1 MGTGQHTLRRRRVA
15 VIGSGVSGLTAAHI
29 LNRDDDV
36 TLLEADDRLGGH
48 AHTHR
53 VADAGGGELRVDS
66 GFIVHNRRTYPRLL
80 RLFDELGVRTQ
91 PTEMSMSV
99 SCDGCGLEYA
109 GARGLRAMLPNR
121 SRRSPAYLRMLAE
134 IPRFHR
140 AARGLLASAPDG
152 ADAAGEGAPR
162 GGGAAGARVRGAGR
176 GTRGVRRPAGRRAP
190 SAGAGPG
197 TLPRGAR
204 PGTDGP
210 TLGEFV
216 RRHGFSPY
224 MTAHFLLPLVSAVW
238 SCPPGAATDYP
249 ARYLFAFL
257 ANHGMLGV
265 WGSPRWRT
273 VVGGSG
279 SYVERIAGNLHAVR
293 TGSPVRSLARTADG
307 VRLRTPTD
315 TLDFDAAVVATH
327 ADQAL
332 ALLERPTD
340 AEREVLGAFGYSR
353 NPTLLHTDTSVLPR
367 DRSAWASWNHRLA
380 SCEPDRDPV
389 RVSYHM
395 NRLQGLDAA
404 DQYVVTLNGTDRVDP
419 ARVVA
424 AADYAHPVYT
434 PAALAAQ
441 RRLPELDDGVVAFA
455 GAHHGWGFHED
466 GCASGVRA
474 AASLGT
480 LW

>member
-1 MGTGQHTLRRRRVA
+1 
-15 VIGSGVSGLTAAHI
+15 
-29 LNRDDDV
+29 
-36 TLLEADDRLGGH
+36 
-48 AHTHR
+48 
-53 VADAGGGELRVDS
+53 
-66 GFIVHNRRTYPRLL
+66 
-80 RLFDELGVRTQ
+80 
-91 PTEMSMSV
+91 
-99 SCDGCGLEYA
+99 
-109 GARGLRAMLPNR
+109 
-121 SRRSPAYLRMLAE
+121 
-134 IPRFHR
+134 
-140 AARGLLASAPDG
+140 
-152 ADAAGEGAPR
+152 
-162 GGGAAGARVRGAGR
+162 
-176 GTRGVRRPAGRRAP
+176 
-190 SAGAGPG
+190 
-197 TLPRGAR
+197 
-204 PGTDGP
+204 
-210 TLGEFV
+210 
-216 RRHGFSPY
+216 

-249 ARYLFAFL
+249 ARHLFAFL

-279 SYVERIAGNLHAVR
+279 SYVERIAWNLHAVR
-293 TGSPVRSLARTADG
+293 TGSPVLSLARTADG

-380 SCEPDRDPV
+380 SCEPDGEPV

-434 PAALAAQ
+434 PASLAAQ

>member
-15 VIGSGVSGLTAAHI
+15 VVGSGVAGLTAAHI
-29 LNRDDDV
+29 LHRGDDV

-53 VADAGGGELRVDS
+53 IADGGDGELWVDS
-66 GFIVHNRRTYPRLL
+66 GFIVHNRRTYPHLL

-99 SCDGCGLEYA
+99 SCEGCGLEYA
-109 GARGLRAMLPNR
+109 GARGVRAMLPNR
-121 SRRSPAYLRMLAE
+121 SRRSPDYLRMLAE

-140 AARGLLASAPDG
+140 AARRLLDAGADG
-152 ADAAGEGAPR
+152 AATGAGAPQAT
-162 GGGAAGARVRGAGR
+162 GAV
-176 GTRGVRRPAGRRAP
+176 
-190 SAGAGPG
+190 GPG
-197 TLPRGAR
+197 E
-204 PGTDGP
+204 PGPAPGRTEAAQP

-216 RRHGFSPY
+216 RRHRFSPY

-238 SCPPGAATDYP
+238 SCPPGTATDYP

-273 VVGGSG
+273 VVGGSR
-279 SYVERIAGNLHAVR
+279 SYVERVAENLHAVR
-293 TGSPVRSLARTADG
+293 TGSPARSLARTANG
-307 VRLRTPTD
+307 VRVRTPTE

-340 AEREVLGAFGYSR
+340 TEREVLGAFGYSR
-353 NPTLLHTDTSVLPR
+353 NRTLLHTDASVLPR
-367 DRSAWASWNHRLA
+367 DRTAWAGWNYRLA
-380 SCEPDRDPV
+380 SCEPDREPV

-395 NRLQGLDAA
+395 NRLQNLDAA
-404 DQYVVTLNGTDRVDP
+404 NQYVVTLNGTDRVDP
-419 ARVVA
+419 DRVVA
-424 AADYAHPVYT
+424 AMDYTHPVYT
-434 PAALAAQ
+434 PASLAAQ
-441 RRLPELDDGVVAFA
+441 RRLPELEDGVVAFA

-474 AASLGT
+474 AASLGS

>member
-1 MGTGQHTLRRRRVA
+1 MGTGQYTLRRRRVA
-15 VIGSGVSGLTAAHI
+15 VIGSGVAGLTAAHI
-29 LNRDDDV
+29 LHRDDDV

-53 VADAGGGELRVDS
+53 IADGGDGELWVDS
-66 GFIVHNRRTYPRLL
+66 GFIVHNRQTYPHLL
-80 RLFDELGVRTQ
+80 RLFDELGVRTR

-109 GARGLRAMLPNR
+109 GARGMRAMLPNR

-140 AARGLLASAPDG
+140 AARRLLASGEDG
-152 ADAAGEGAPR
+152 AATGQQAPGPAGAAEPGAAPR
-162 GGGAAGARVRGAGR
+162 RARAAA
-176 GTRGVRRPAGRRAP
+176 
-190 SAGAGPG
+190 
-197 TLPRGAR
+197 
-204 PGTDGP
+204 DEP

-216 RRHGFSPY
+216 REHRFSPY

-238 SCPPGAATDYP
+238 SCPPGTATDYP

-273 VVGGSG
+273 VEGGSR
-279 SYVERIAGNLHAVR
+279 SYVERVAKNLHAVR
-293 TGSPVRSLARTADG
+293 TGSPVRSLARTAKG
-307 VRLRTPTD
+307 VRVRTPTD

-332 ALLERPTD
+332 ALLDAPTD
-340 AEREVLGAFGYSR
+340 TEREVLGAFGYSR
-353 NPTLLHTDTSVLPR
+353 NRTLLHTDASVLPR
-367 DRSAWASWNHRLA
+367 DRTTWASWNHRLA

-395 NRLQGLDAA
+395 NRLQNLDAA
-404 DQYVVTLNGTDRVDP
+404 DQYVVTLNGDDRVDP
-419 ARVVA
+419 GRVVA
-424 AADYAHPVYT
+424 AMDYTHPVYT
-434 PAALAAQ
+434 PASLAAQ

-474 AASLGT
+474 AASLGS